1 MSHYVREEELPGIGR
16 RYNVEVDYGAVL
28 TIVVHNSGRRDLYF
42 FPPDSEVPVTVA
54 MSEEQAKL
62 AGSVLSGSYSPPAAI
77 AEIDKVVADIVIEW
91 YTLGPGSPGTGQ
103 SLEELHIR
111 SATGVN
117 VMAILRS
124 HNVIHGPGD
133 AERFESGDRLIVAG
147 RQSGMPAF
155 RRLVVG
161 D

>member
-1 MSHYVREEELPGIGR
+1 MTHLVREEELPGIGR
-16 RYNVEVDYGAVL
+16 RFSVEADYGAVL

-54 MSEEQAKL
+54 MNDEQAKV
-62 AGSVLSGSYSPPAAI
+62 AGSILSGELSPPGPV
-77 AEIDKVVADIVIEW
+77 AEVDRVVDELAIEW
-91 YTLGPGSPGTGQ
+91 FTLGPGSPGTGQ
-103 SLEELHIR
+103 SIEELHIR

-117 VMAILRS
+117 VMAIVRG
-124 HNVIHGPGD
+124 HNVIHGPRDG
-133 AERFESGDRLIVAG
+133 ERFESGDRLVVAG
-147 RQSGMPAF
+147 RHTSMPAF